1 MFSDIIDCFELPTRY
16 DTFVSYLTSH
26 FSIKAATGKFMAEQ
40 HLYSSDL
47 KVQSRR
53 FNRFDLLLLVFMVLG
68 FALLAQTG
76 QQMAIPYALGQPI
89 ALSLSPWVLPEYA
102 LRTVLRM
109 FVALFFSVIFSLI
122 LGAWAAKNRRAEQII
137 IPAIDVLQAVPVL
150 SFLALTVTGFIR
162 LFPGCLLGPE
172 CACIFAIFTAQVWNI
187 IFSVYQSLKM
197 MPQDLKEAA
206 AMFQL
211 SAWQRFWRLELPF
224 AIPSLLWN
232 MMVSMSASWFIVVLS
247 EAIAVAHQQIRL
259 PGIGSYIA
267 MAIEQH
273 HLHAIAYAILCMVL
287 VIFLYDQL
295 LFRPLIAWSEKFRMQ
310 GIEEDGAYH
319 SHVLNWIYA
328 SSIHEK
334 LAYYLM
340 IFRQGFI
347 HFPWLNTLSRPK
359 RFAIISTH
367 LAPESW
373 FWNSFMLILSFV
385 GMFIGAY
392 YFYQQHALA
401 EVGHVFMLGAITA
414 LRVLILIVL
423 SSFIW
428 IPLGVVIGLRV
439 KLAQTLQP
447 IIQFLAAFPA
457 NLFYP
462 LFVIVIV
469 KWQLNPEIFLT
480 PLMILGT
487 QWYILFNVIA
497 GALMIPVDL
506 KLLSANFHVKGW
518 LWWKKLAIPAIFP
531 EFLTGAV
538 AAAGGAW
545 NASIVAECVS
555 WGDVTLHATGL
566 GDYIQTQTL
575 SGNFPKLM
583 LGTLIMCFYV
593 LIFNYLIW
601 RPLYRYAQE
610 RS

>member
-1 MFSDIIDCFELPTRY
+1 
-16 DTFVSYLTSH
+16 
-26 FSIKAATGKFMAEQ
+26 MAEQ
-40 HLYSSDL
+40 HVYSSDL

-53 FNRFDLLLLVFMVLG
+53 FNRFDLLLVVFLILA

-76 QQMAIPYALGQPI
+76 QKMAVPYALGQPI
-89 ALSLSPWVLPEYA
+89 SLSLSPWVLPEYA

-109 FVALFFSVIFSLI
+109 FIALFFSVLLSML

-150 SFLALTVTGFIR
+150 SFLALTVTGFIQ
-162 LFPGCLLGPE
+162 LFPGSLLGPE

-187 IFSVYQSLKM
+187 IFSMYQSLKM

-267 MAIEQH
+267 IAIEQRNP
-273 HLHAIAYAILCMVL
+273 YAIVYAIICMVL

-295 LFRPLIAWSEKFRMQ
+295 LFRPLISWSEKFRME
-310 GIEEDGAYH
+310 GVSEGEAYQ
-319 SHVLNWIYA
+319 SRILDWLYA
-328 SSIHEK
+328 SSLHEK
-334 LAYYLM
+334 FAHYLM
-340 IFRQGFI
+340 IFRQSFI
-347 HFPWLNTLSRPK
+347 HMPWINTFSRPK
-359 RFAIISTH
+359 RFVILNAN
-367 LAPESW
+367 AEKESW
-373 FWNSFMLILSFV
+373 FWNSLMLLLSFV
-385 GMFIGAY
+385 GMLIGAY
-392 YFYQQHALA
+392 YFYQQHAIA
-401 EVGHVFMLGAITA
+401 EVGHVFFLGAITA
-414 LRVLILIVL
+414 FRVLVLIIL
-423 SSFIW
+423 SSLIW
-428 IPLGVVIGLRV
+428 IPIGVAIGLRV

-462 LFVIVIV
+462 IFVIMIV

-506 KLLSANFHVKGW
+506 KLLSANFQVKGW
-518 LWWKKLAIPAIFP
+518 LWWRKLAIPAIFP

-555 WGDVTLHATGL
+555 WGNTTLHATGL
-566 GDYIQTQTL
+566 GEYIQTQTL
-575 SGNFPKLM
+575 TGNFPKLM

-593 LIFNYLIW
+593 LIFNYMIW
-601 RPLYRYAQE
+601 RPLYRFSQE
-610 RS
+610 RLGSA